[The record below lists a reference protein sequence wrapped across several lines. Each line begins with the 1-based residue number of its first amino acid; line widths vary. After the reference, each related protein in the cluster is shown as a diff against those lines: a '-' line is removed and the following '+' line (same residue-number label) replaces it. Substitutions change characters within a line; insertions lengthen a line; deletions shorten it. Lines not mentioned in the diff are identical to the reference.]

1 MMALLMSIALGVPVG
16 MLAGWLLRSAVRMP
30 GVDVVAGAL
39 GALGTAAA
47 SAQLAASGV
56 MPLGTSLAFATL
68 GALVATFVAHLVM
81 QARQPASVLLLSA
94 ADREPSASHVV

>member
-1 MMALLMSIALGVPVG
+1 MLMLLMSIALGVPVG
-16 MLAGWLLRSAVRMP
+16 LLAGWLLRSAVRLPAM
-30 GVDVVAGAL
+30 DVVAGGL
-39 GALGTAAA
+39 GALAAA
-47 SAQLAASGV
+47 AAWPRLAGAGV
-56 MPLGTSLAFATL
+56 LPLGTTIAAAAF